1 MKRLC
6 SLLLIVVLVAGLVG
20 CSSGDKLS
28 GSFSM
33 RDNEGPTGFRYEF
46 IINESGRGDYGGELK
61 IYNAYG
67 ELESTEAWYIDDELV
82 YVNGTPYYTYR
93 NGHLY
98 SDEPIDGIIVNDDGS
113 ISGNNRKADE
123 GEDGALI
130 FTNDLSLVQIF
141 ASDTIKNENNHYYVY
156 WPELK
161 TYILGGMYV
170 VDGDIVTLD
179 RNGDNNDFLNYYF
192 YILDNTLRE
201 TRLDPV

>member
-6 SLLLIVVLVAGLVG
+6 SLLLIVVLVVGLFG

-28 GSFSM
+28 GSFSE
-33 RDNEGPTGFRYEF
+33 RDEEGYTGCRYEF
-46 IINESGRGDYGGELK
+46 VINDSDRGDYGGELK
-61 IYNAYG
+61 KYNSYG
-67 ELESTEAWYIDDELV
+67 ELASTYAWYIDDDLV
-82 YVNGTPYYTYR
+82 YINGTPCYIYR

-113 ISGNNRKADE
+113 ISGNNKEADE
-123 GEDGALI
+123 GEKGALI
-130 FTNDLSLVQIF
+130 FTNDLSLVKIF
-141 ASDTIKNENNHYYVY
+141 EPDTVKNEENHYYVY
-156 WPELK
+156 WHWSRSS
-161 TYILGGMYV
+161 IIGGMYV

-179 RNGDNNDFLNYYF
+179 RNGANNDYLNYYF